1 MAAPKLNEILSIEND
16 LKGQY
21 EKILTESKAT
31 FDKKADHFL
40 GHHKSL
46 KMFDQSRE
54 HEEAAQEQHK
64 ELVTTVQEKL
74 DHSWKTLAKYFD
86 LLLVKESTNQSACA
100 DLVVDGTVLA
110 EKVPATFL
118 LGMEDR
124 LKKVRELYDSIPTLQ
139 PGTAWTPDATQRKG
153 VYHAEHPEKTLRTEQ
168 TIKSKVLYE
177 ATKEHP
183 AQLDK
188 WTEQIPIGTYTTERW
203 SGMLSP
209 AEKARL
215 MERIDTLLGAAK
227 KARQRANQTDITKR
241 EIAKSFFEYIHG

>member
-74 DHSWKTLAKYFD
+74 DHTWKTLAKYFD

-118 LGMEDR
+118 LGMEER

-139 PGTAWTPDATQRKG
+139 PGTAWIPDATQRKG
-153 VYHAEHPEKTLRTEQ
+153 VYRAEHPEKALRTEQ
-168 TIKSKVLYE
+168 TIKSMVLYE

-183 AQLDK
+183 AQIDK
-188 WTEQIPIGTYTTERW
+188 WTEQIPIGAYTIERW

-215 MERIDTLLGAAK
+215 MERIDMLLASVK
-227 KARQRANQTDITKR
+227 KARQRANQTEITKR
-241 EIAKSFFEYIHG
+241 EIAKSFFEFIHG

>member
-16 LKGQY
+16 LKAAY
-21 EKILTESKAT
+21 EKILVESKTT
-31 FDKKADHFL
+31 FDKKADHFQ

-64 ELVTTVQEKL
+64 ELVTTVSEKL
-74 DHSWKTLAKYFD
+74 DHSWKYIAKYFD
-86 LLLVKESTNQSACA
+86 ALLVKEATNQAACA
-100 DLVVDGTVLA
+100 DLVVDGAVIA

-118 LGMEDR
+118 LGMEER

-139 PGTAWTPDATQRKG
+139 PGVAWKSDETQRKG
-153 VYHAEHPEKTLRTEQ
+153 VYKAEFSEKALRTEQ
-168 TIKSKVLYE
+168 TIKSKVLYD

-183 AQLDK
+183 AQIDK
-188 WTEQIPIGTYTTERW
+188 WAEQVPIGTYTTERW

-209 AEKARL
+209 AEKAK
-215 MERIDTLLGAAK
+215 MIARIDELLAAVK
-227 KARQRANQTDITKR
+227 KARQRANQTEIVKR
-241 EIAKSFFEYIHG
+241 EVAKKFYEYIHG